1 MRSNMKIIGITGG
14 IGSGKTTVA
23 RLLSEEYQIPII
35 DADEIVKNVSQ
46 KPEVLNKIAE
56 TFGDQCIENGC
67 KINREVLSDIV
78 FSDEISR
85 IKLNQIIHPLV
96 REEFLRLT
104 EHYRKQRLLRIIY
117 DVPLMI
123 EENLQDDVDVVIVVY
138 SDLETRISRI
148 VERNG
153 MTREQALERI
163 QSQMDLD
170 EKVKYADI
178 VVYNTSSIDKLKE
191 SMQYLIREIDRY
203 EQTN

>member
-104 EHYRKQRLLRIIY
+104 EHYRKQGLLRIIY

-153 MTREQALERI
+153 MTREHALERI

-191 SMQYLIREIDRY
+191 NMQYLIREIDRY

>member
-1 MRSNMKIIGITGG
+1 MKIIGITGG

-23 RLLSEEYQIPII
+23 RLLSEEYRIPII

-104 EHYRKQRLLRIIY
+104 EHYRTQGLLRIIY

>member
-1 MRSNMKIIGITGG
+1 M
-14 IGSGKTTVA
+14 
-23 RLLSEEYQIPII
+23 
-35 DADEIVKNVSQ
+35 
-46 KPEVLNKIAE
+46 
-56 TFGDQCIENGC
+56 
-67 KINREVLSDIV
+67 
-78 FSDEISR
+78 
-85 IKLNQIIHPLV
+85 
-96 REEFLRLT
+96 
-104 EHYRKQRLLRIIY
+104 
-117 DVPLMI
+117 
-123 EENLQDDVDVVIVVY
+123 IVVY

-153 MTREQALERI
+153 MTREHALERI